1 MSFVKSTNVV
11 TNTAITVDGLSG
23 GTNGKVVRISGAN
36 TVTNAASSNSVSQL
50 NTVLFKQGDLYY
62 GEGVITG
69 LSGLSSGASY
79 FLGSD
84 GSPTVSPPTPT
95 SSVRSLYIGFALN
108 TTDLYFRPSIPISGS

>member
-11 TNTAITVDGLSG
+11 TNTAITVEGLSG

-84 GSPTVSPPTPT
+84 GSPTASPPTP
-95 SSVRSLYIGFALN
+95 SASVRSLYIGFALN

>member
-11 TNTAITVDGLSG
+11 TNTAITVEGLSG

-84 GSPTVSPPTPT
+84 GSPTASPPTP
-95 SSVRSLYIGFALN
+95 SASVRSLYIGFALN
-108 TTDLYFRPSIPISGS
+108 TTDLYFRPSIPISGT

>member
-11 TNTAITVDGLSG
+11 TNTAITVEGLSG

-84 GSPTVSPPTPT
+84 GSPTASPPTPT

-108 TTDLYFRPSIPISGS
+108 TTDLYFRPSIPISGT

>member
-69 LSGLSSGASY
+69 LSGLSSGSSY
-79 FLGSD
+79 FLSSD
-84 GSPTVSPPTPT
+84 GSPTASPPTP
-95 SSVRSLYIGFALN
+95 SASVRSLYIGFALN

>member
-62 GEGVITG
+62 GEGVIAG

-84 GSPTVSPPTPT
+84 GSPTASPPTP
-95 SSVRSLYIGFALN
+95 SASVRSLYIGFALN

>member
-11 TNTAITVDGLSG
+11 TNTAITVEGLSG

-84 GSPTVSPPTPT
+84 GSPTASPPTPT
-95 SSVRSLYIGFALN
+95 ASVRSLYIGFALN
-108 TTDLYFRPSIPISGS
+108 TTDLYFRPSIPISGT

>member
-84 GSPTVSPPTPT
+84 GSPTASPPTPT
-95 SSVRSLYIGFALN
+95 ASVRSLYIGFALN

>member
-84 GSPTVSPPTPT
+84 GSPTASPPTP
-95 SSVRSLYIGFALN
+95 SASVRSLYIGFALN
-108 TTDLYFRPSIPISGS
+108 TTDLYFRPSIPISGT

>member
-11 TNTAITVDGLSG
+11 TNTAITVEGLSG

-36 TVTNAASSNSVSQL
+36 TVTNATSSNSVSQL

-84 GSPTVSPPTPT
+84 GSPTASPPTP
-95 SSVRSLYIGFALN
+95 SASVRSLYIGFALN